1 MDNTSRSNAD
11 EDPAEE
17 VSIRLRGD
25 SSSETSYKTT
35 TPCEDVHEV
44 YLGHLLDDAARR
56 SSELS
61 TTSHRRN
68 ASPGLFPG
76 SRGALDASISNRQSN
91 GQARNG
97 KPSGVVLDGQCGRN
111 LAAIDFRIKGLKD
124 ERENVQK
131 KTFTKWVNSHLVRVS
146 CKVQDLYMD
155 MRDGK
160 MLLRLLAVLSGERLP
175 KPTPGKMRI
184 HCLENVDKGLQF
196 LRDQHVHL
204 ENLGS
209 HDIVDGNPRLTLG
222 LIWTII
228 LRFQIQDI
236 TFEDADNHETRS
248 AKEALLLWCQM
259 KTAGYPNV
267 NVRNFSTSWRDGLAF
282 NALIHKHRPDL
293 VDYNNLQKSNALYNL
308 QSAFDTAEQQLG
320 LAKFLDAEDVNVDQP
335 DEKSIITYVVTY
347 YHYFNKLKHDNIQGK
362 RIGKVINEL
371 MDNDKM
377 INRYETLS
385 SDLIEWINLK
395 ISLLNGRE
403 FPNSLEG
410 VQQQLTEFNNYR
422 TEEKP
427 PKFVEK
433 GELEV
438 LLFTLQSAMR
448 ANNQRPYVP
457 REGKLIADINRA
469 WQALEKAEHERELA
483 LKEEIIRQE
492 KLEQLA
498 ERFNRKADMRET
510 WLTEN
515 QRLVSQDNFG
525 NDLSS
530 VEAATK
536 KHEAIETDIF
546 AYEERVQAVVAVA
559 GELEAERYHAID
571 QINERKEN
579 VLRLW
584 NYLFQLLLA
593 RRVRLELSMAI
604 QRIFHDMLLTLD
616 LMDDIKARL
625 LSEDLGAHLMDVED
639 LLQKHALLESDINI
653 IGDRVR
659 SAVEQSQK
667 FRNPEGP
674 DGSGYQ
680 PVEPAVVDE
689 RCDVLQKRYQ
699 ELLDLA
705 AERKRRLEDN
715 KRLCQFWWDVAELE
729 HGVKEQEQVLSSN
742 DTGRD
747 IVTVSH
753 LLAKHKNAE
762 NNLRDIEK
770 HLSRLD
776 EEGERLQADQIPGS
790 DNIPP
795 RLQEIR
801 DYISKLK
808 DLAAVRKER
817 LTGGVDYYQF
827 FTDADDVDAY
837 LLDTLRVVNSD
848 DVGKDE
854 NTAQILL
861 KKHDDMAE
869 ELHAFDEQIKLLHSK
884 VESLPRDAREHPD
897 IVERLDTTIRHKANL
912 EGLAKLR
919 KQRLIDALSLYKL
932 YSDADSVEAWIDEKG
947 KLLATLVPGK
957 DLEEVEIMKHRFDTL
972 EQDMKN
978 QEAKVAN
985 VNDLARQL
993 LHIEHPN
1000 SDDILHRQNKLNAR
1014 WAQLRDMVDQKR
1026 AELERAHRLET
1037 FRIDCQETVT
1047 WIEDKTRVLED
1058 SDALTN
1064 DLSGVMKLQR
1074 RLSMMERDLG
1084 AIQAKLDSLHKEADA
1099 IERERPS
1106 EAKAI
1111 REDIKRIH
1119 HVWDILN
1126 KTVREHEAKLDEAGD
1141 LQRFLRDLDHF
1152 QAWLTATQ
1160 RQVASEE
1167 EPQSLAEAEQLLNQH
1182 AAIREEIDGYAEDYS
1197 KMRAMGDRVTQDQT
1211 DPQYMFLRQRLAGLQ
1226 EGWEELQRMWENR
1239 QHLLSQGLNL
1249 QMFLR
1254 DAKQAEVM
1262 LSQQENYLAKE
1273 EAPQSLEQAENTL
1286 KRHQDFMTTMDA
1298 NDEKIRAV
1306 GMFGDQLCQDGHYAA
1321 DKIHKKA
1328 RNIDERRE
1336 ANREKA
1342 QAVLAKLKDTLGL
1355 QQFLS
1360 DCEELREWI
1369 EEKMIRAQDET
1380 YRDAKTITSKFV
1392 RHQAFQSELQS
1403 NKERLEQLRHAA
1415 INLGDDKPEF
1425 HGTID
1430 PQIEE
1435 LATQWEQLEKTTEE
1449 KGQKLFDANRQQLYV
1464 QSIADMKEWA
1474 SQLEKEMVREDPAAD
1489 LTTVNVA
1496 MQKQQ
1501 LIETEMI
1508 KKAQHIDQLMEMEP
1522 QLEEMHPDELE
1533 NIRAHRLAVQEQLQR
1548 LQAPLDDRRKHL
1560 ERKKAAFQF
1569 GRDVDDELLWISERL
1584 HQARSQPV
1592 LESLPDCHR
1601 LQKNTQLLS
1610 NEIDNHEPWI
1620 NKICGNGRE
1629 LIDEGHE
1636 RAPEFEKKIEDL
1648 QKAWQEL
1655 KDAVKDRKNQLG
1667 EAEKGHQFLYDCGEA
1682 EAWMSEQELYM
1693 MQDERGKDEFSTENQ
1708 IKKHERLQSD
1718 IDKFADTI
1726 RALATKAH
1734 KFVEE
1739 KSPLSDKI
1747 TLRQAQIEKLY
1758 AGLQDLSKERRKRL
1772 DETLELYALHREID
1786 DLLQW
1791 IADKEVVAGSQENG
1805 QDYEHVQMLQERF
1818 QQFARDTE
1826 NIGSERV
1833 ANANDGC
1840 DSLIGQGHT
1849 DAPTIALWKDSLNEA
1864 WENLLEL
1871 IDTRAQILEA
1881 SRLLHKFFHDCRD
1894 CLSRIMEKTH
1904 AMPEDLGRDSSS
1916 VGALSRKHHNFLKDI
1931 AAIGEQVAQIERDAA
1946 ELRDGYAGDKA
1957 LEIGARESEV
1967 VKAWRHLRGLCDART
1982 TRLDD
1987 TSDLFKFMNMVRD
2000 LLLWMDE
2007 VKREM
2012 NSQERPKDVSGVELL
2027 MNNHQSLK
2035 AEIDAREEN
2044 FNACISLGRDLLNR
2058 KHYASSEIEKKL
2070 IKLTTE
2076 RAEMMRR
2083 WEDRWEY
2090 LQLILEVYQFARDA
2104 AVAESWLM
2112 AQEPYLIS
2120 REYGR
2125 NLEETIAL
2133 IKKHEAFEKSAH
2145 AQEER
2150 FLALEKLT
2158 TFELKELQR
2167 NEEEAARRRGGPAH
2181 IGSPSRSQPLE
2192 TSFSAEPDEFNMT
2205 LSSLDSQGRPFDRHQ
2220 RAPSAEPSSW
2230 RKSLARAPKFDA
2242 KDSRGERQGDA
2253 FEGTLIRKHTYE
2265 SLDRKAS
2272 NRSWEKLLAVLR
2284 GNELTF
2290 YKDSRH
2296 RDDNT
2301 TAHNETPLTLAGS
2314 SVNVASDY
2322 QKKKNVLSLRLPIG
2336 AEYLLQCAS
2345 EEDMQR
2351 WLTELQLA
2359 TGQSQLEE
2367 ASRSQT
2373 LPVEGSATKAKKG
2386 GVSFFVSPTLL
2397 LRARAW
2403 LFLVI
2408 CCLGRF

>member
-1 MDNTSRSNAD
+1 MASSPTSPRIGL
-11 EDPAEE
+11 EVAEE
-17 VSIRLRGD
+17 PGPKSGD
-25 SSSETSYKTT
+25 VINVQGASPVHPPNSLSLEITIPQDPFDGLLVQPWSPGVYPGSPGAVEETRWKHSRDGNQLSGL
-35 TPCEDVHEV
+35 TPSAE
-44 YLGHLLDDAARR
+44 LLD
-56 SSELS
+56 SQM
-61 TTSHRRN
+61 
-68 ASPGLFPG
+68 GKQ
-76 SRGALDASISNRQSN
+76 ISNY
-91 GQARNG
+91 
-97 KPSGVVLDGQCGRN
+97 
-111 LAAIDFRIKGLKD
+111 DFRFRGLQE
-124 ERENVQK
+124 EREHVQK

-146 CKVQDLYMD
+146 CKIQDLYMD

-160 MLLRLLAVLSGERLP
+160 MLLKLLEVLSGERLP
-175 KPTPGKMRI
+175 KPTRGKMRI

-196 LRDQHVHL
+196 LKDQHVHL
-204 ENLGS
+204 ENLGC

-267 NVRNFSTSWRDGLAF
+267 NVRNFTTSWRDGLAF

-293 VDYNNLQKSNALYNL
+293 IDYDNLQKSNAVYNL
-308 QSAFDTAEQQLG
+308 QNAFDTAEQQLG
-320 LAKFLDAEDVNVDQP
+320 LSKFLDAEDVNVRDP

-347 YHYFNKLKHDNIQGK
+347 YHYFNKMKQETIQGK

-371 MDNDKM
+371 MENEKM
-377 INRYETLS
+377 INKYETIS
-385 SDLIEWINLK
+385 SDLLEWIKEK
-395 ISLLNGRE
+395 IEKLNDRT
-403 FPNSLEG
+403 FHNSLSG
-410 VQQQLTEFNNYR
+410 VQEQLAEFNAYR
-422 TEEKP
+422 TQEKP
-427 PKFVEK
+427 PKFEEK

-448 ANNQRPYVP
+448 ANNQRP
-457 REGKLIADINRA
+457 
-469 WQALEKAEHERELA
+469 
-483 LKEEIIRQE
+483 
-492 KLEQLA
+492 
-498 ERFNRKADMRET
+498 F
-510 WLTEN
+510 
-515 QRLVSQDNFG
+515 
-525 NDLSS
+525 
-530 VEAATK
+530 
-536 KHEAIETDIF
+536 
-546 AYEERVQAVVAVA
+546 
-559 GELEAERYHAID
+559 
-571 QINERKEN
+571 
-579 VLRLW
+579 
-584 NYLFQLLLA
+584 LLLA

-616 LMDDIKARL
+616 LMDDIKLSVEMGHNVFQARL
-625 LSEDLGAHLMDVED
+625 LSDDLGAHLMDVED
-639 LLQKHALLESDINI
+639 MLQKHALLESDINI
-653 IGDRVR
+653 IGERVR
-659 SAVEQSQK
+659 NAVAQAQR
-667 FRNPEGP
+667 FRDPEGP
-674 DGSGYQ
+674 DGSGYL

-689 RCDVLQKRYQ
+689 RSAILQQRYQ

-705 AERKRRLEDN
+705 AQRKRRLEDN
-715 KRLCQFWWDVAELE
+715 RRLCQFWWDVAELE
-729 HGVKEQEQVLSSN
+729 NNIKDQE
-742 DTGRD
+742 R
-747 IVTVSH
+747 
-753 LLAKHKNAE
+753 
-762 NNLRDIEK
+762 
-770 HLSRLD
+770 
-776 EEGERLQADQIPGS
+776 
-790 DNIPP
+790 
-795 RLQEIR
+795 
-801 DYISKLK
+801 
-808 DLAAVRKER
+808 
-817 LTGGVDYYQF
+817 
-827 FTDADDVDAY
+827 
-837 LLDTLRVVNSD
+837 
-848 DVGKDE
+848 
-854 NTAQILL
+854 
-861 KKHDDMAE
+861 
-869 ELHAFDEQIKLLHSK
+869 
-884 VESLPRDAREHPD
+884 AREHPD
-897 IVERLDTTIRHKANL
+897 IRERLDSTIRRKAELENL
-912 EGLAKLR
+912 AQLR

-932 YSDADSVEAWIDEKG
+932 YADADSVEAWIDEKG

-978 QEAKVAN
+978 QEAKVGT
-985 VNDLARQL
+985 VNELARQL
-993 LHIEHPN
+993 LHVEHPN
-1000 SDDILHRQNKLNAR
+1000 SDEILQRQNKLNAR

-1026 AELERAHRLET
+1026 AELDRAHRLET

-1058 SDALTN
+1058 SEALTN

-1084 AIQAKLDSLHKEADA
+1084 AIQAKLDALHKEADS

-1106 EAKAI
+1106 EAQAI

-1126 KTVREHEAKLDEAGD
+1126 KKVREHEAKLDEAGD

-1160 RQVASEE
+1160 RQVASED

-1182 AAIREEIDGYAEDYS
+1182 AAIREEIDGYAEDYK

-1226 EGWEELQRMWENR
+1226 EGWEELQRMWDNR

-1262 LSQQENYLAKE
+1262 LSQQENYLTKDE
-1273 EAPQSLEQAENTL
+1273 TPNSLEQAENML

-1336 ANREKA
+1336 ANRERA
-1342 QAVLAKLKDTLGL
+1342 QALLGKLKDALAL

-1392 RHQAFQSELQS
+1392 RHQAFQSELQANKIHKKARNIDERREANRERAQALLGKLKDALALQQFLS
-1403 NKERLEQLRHAA
+1403 DCEELREWIEEKMIRAQDETYRDAKTITSKFVRHQAFQSELQANKERLDQLQHAA
-1415 INLGDDKPEF
+1415 IDLGAEKPEF
-1425 HGTID
+1425 TGTIT
-1430 PQIEE
+1430 PQITE
-1435 LATQWEQLEKTTEE
+1435 LAHQWEQLEKTTEE

-1474 SQLEKEMVREDPAAD
+1474 SQLEKEMTREDQPAD

-1501 LIETEMI
+1501 MIETEMI
-1508 KKAQHIDQLMEMEP
+1508 KKAHHIDQLMEMEP

-1533 NIRAHRLAVQEQLQR
+1533 DIRAHRLAVQEQLQR
-1548 LQAPLDDRRKHL
+1548 LQAPLDDRRRQL

-1569 GRDVDDELLWISERL
+1569 GRDVDDEKLWIAERL
-1584 HQARSQPV
+1584 VLARAKQLGENLS
-1592 LESLPDCHR
+1592 DCHR
-1601 LQKNTQLLS
+1601 LQKNAQLLN
-1610 NEIDNHEPWI
+1610 NEIENHEPWI
-1620 NKICGNGRE
+1620 ERICSNGRE
-1629 LIDEGHE
+1629 LIDAGHE
-1636 RAPEFEKKIEDL
+1636 NAPAFEQKITELRD
-1648 QKAWQEL
+1648 AWQEL
-1655 KDAVKDRKNQLG
+1655 KDALQDRKDRL
-1667 EAEKGHQFLYDCGEA
+1667 AESEKAHQFLYDCGEA

-1693 MQDERGKDEFSTENQ
+1693 MQDERGKDEFSTRNQ

-1726 RALATKAH
+1726 RNLAQKAQ
-1734 KFVEE
+1734 KFVDER
-1739 KSPLSDKI
+1739 SPLSDQI
-1747 TLRQAQIEKLY
+1747 ALRQSQIEKLY

-1833 ANANDGC
+1833 ARANDGC
-1840 DSLIGQGHT
+1840 DALIATGHT

-1871 IDTRAQILEA
+1871 IDTRAQMLES

-1894 CLSRIMEKTH
+1894 CLSRILEKTH

-1916 VGALSRKHHNFLKDI
+1916 VGALSRKHQNFLKDI
-1931 AAIGEQVAQIERDAA
+1931 DAIGEQVAQIERDAG

-1957 LEIGARESEV
+1957 LEMAARESEV

-1982 TRLDD
+1982 SRLTD
-1987 TSDLFKFMNMVRD
+1987 TSDLFRFMNMVRD

-2012 NSQERPKDVSGVELL
+2012 TTQERPKDVSGVELL

-2035 AEIDAREEN
+2035 AEIDAREDN

-2125 NLEETIAL
+2125 SLEETIAL
-2133 IKKHEAFEKSAH
+2133 IKRHEAFEKSAA

-2158 TFELKELQR
+2158 TFELKEMQR
-2167 NEEEAARRRGGPAH
+2167 QEEEAARRRGHPS
-2181 IGSPSRSQPLE
+2181 SPSRSQPQETFGSEHDDFDMTMSSVDSGGAARSSTLE
-2192 TSFSAEPDEFNMT
+2192 RSR
-2205 LSSLDSQGRPFDRHQ
+2205 LSTG
-2220 RAPSAEPSSW
+2220 ESSGW
-2230 RKSLARAPKFDA
+2230 RMSLARAPKFDSRDPRGA
-2242 KDSRGERQGDA
+2242 KTGDA

-2272 NRSWEKLLAVLR
+2272 SRSWEKLLAVLR
-2284 GNELTF
+2284 NNELTF
-2290 YKDSRH
+2290 YKDSKH
-2296 RDDNT
+2296 KEEGVT
-2301 TAHNETPLTLAGS
+2301 FHNEPAVSLPGC
-2314 SVNVASDY
+2314 SVNVAQDYQKKKNVLSLHFDMTMSSVDSGGAARSSTLERSRLSTGESSGWRMSLARAPKFDSRDPRGAKTGDAFEGTLIRKHTYESLDRKASSRSWEKLLAVLRNNELTFYKDSKHKEEGVTFHNEPAVSLPGCSVNVAQDY
-2322 QKKKNVLSLRLPIG
+2322 QKKKNVLSLRMPIG

-2345 EEDMQR
+2345 EEDCQR
-2351 WLTELQLA
+2351 WLTELQIA
-2359 TGQSQLEE
+2359 TGQTQLEE
-2367 ASRSQT
+2367 GSRSQT
-2373 LPVEGSATKAKKG
+2373 LPEGAQAKAKKG
-2386 GVSFFVSPTLL
+2386 GFFS
-2397 LRARAW
+2397 RSKK
-2403 LFLVI
+2403 
-2408 CCLGRF
+2408 

>member
-1 MDNTSRSNAD
+1 MSSLDDDHPTVEVDLPD
-11 EDPAEE
+11 EYESASD
-17 VSIRLRGD
+17 
-25 SSSETSYKTT
+25 
-35 TPCEDVHEV
+35 CEAKDDCT
-44 YLGHLLDDAARR
+44 YLGNILKVKKSLRKTR
-56 SSELS
+56 ESV
-61 TTSHRRN
+61 
-68 ASPGLFPG
+68 SPGVYPG
-76 SRGALDASISNRQSN
+76 STGALSSLSNRHTDENKAPVS
-91 GQARNG
+91 AEVFD
-97 KPSGVVLDGQCGRN
+97 SVCGRKTVN
-111 LAAIDFRIKGLKD
+111 SIDLRYRGLRD
-124 ERENVQK
+124 ERELVQK

-184 HCLENVDKGLQF
+184 HCLENVEKGLQF
-196 LRDQHVHL
+196 LRNQHVHL

-209 HDIVDGNPRLTLG
+209 HDIVDGNSRLTLG

-267 NVRNFSTSWRDGLAF
+267 NVKNFSTSWRDGLAF
-282 NALIHKHRPDL
+282 NALIHKHRSDL
-293 VDYNNLQKSNALYNL
+293 VDYDNLQKSNALYNL
-308 QSAFDTAEQQLG
+308 QSAFDTAENQLG

-347 YHYFNKLKHDNIQGK
+347 YHYFNKLKQDNIQGK

-371 MDNDKM
+371 MENDKM

-385 SDLIEWINLK
+385 SDLLDWIHAK
-395 ISLLNGRE
+395 IQLLNDRHFE
-403 FPNSLEG
+403 NNLEG
-410 VQQQLTEFNNYR
+410 VQKQLTEFNGYR
-422 TEEKP
+422 TQEKP
-427 PKFVEK
+427 PKFDEK

-448 ANNQRPYVP
+448 ANNQRPFVP

-469 WQALEKAEHERELA
+469 WQSLEKAEHERELA
-483 LKEEIIRQE
+483 LKEELIRQE

-498 ERFNRKADMRET
+498 ARFNRKAEMRET

-559 GELEAERYHAID
+559 GELEAENYHD
-571 QINERKEN
+571 QAKINERKEN
-579 VLRLW
+579 VLKLW

-604 QRIFHDMLLTLD
+604 QKIFHDMLLTLD
-616 LMDDIKARL
+616 LMDDIRSRL

-653 IGDRVR
+653 IGERVNN
-659 SAVEQSQK
+659 SIAQSQR
-667 FRNPEGP
+667 FRNEDGP
-674 DGSGYQ
+674 DGSGYK
-680 PVEPAVVDE
+680 PVEPGTIDE
-689 RCDVLQKRYQ
+689 RCDTLQQKYK
-699 ELLDLA
+699 ELLELA

-729 HGVKEQEQVLSSN
+729 HGIKEQEQVLSST

-762 NNLRDIEK
+762 NNLRDLEK
-770 HLSRLD
+770 YLDRLD
-776 EEGERLQADQIPGS
+776 VSGRELQDENIPGS

-795 RLQEIR
+795 RLAEIR
-801 DYISKLK
+801 DYINKLK
-808 DLAAVRKER
+808 ELSAARKER
-817 LTGGVDYYQF
+817 LAGGVEYYQF
-827 FTDADDVDAY
+827 FTDADDVDRY
-837 LLDTLRVVNSD
+837 LYDTLRVMSSE

-854 NTAQILL
+854 GTVQLLL
-861 KKHDDMAE
+861 KKHDDVTDE
-869 ELHAFDEQIKLLHSK
+869 LQNFDQHIKVLHAKA
-884 VESLPRDAREHPD
+884 ESLPQEAREHPD
-897 IVERLDTTIRHKANL
+897 IRQRLDTTLRQKAELENL
-912 EGLAKLR
+912 AQLR

-932 YSDADSVEAWIDEKG
+932 YSDADSVESWIDEKG
-947 KLLATLVPGK
+947 KLLATLVPGR
-957 DLEEVEIMKHRFDTL
+957 DIEEVEIMKHRFDTL

-993 LHIEHPN
+993 LNVEHPN

-1026 AELERAHRLET
+1026 NELERAHRLET

-1084 AIQAKLDSLHKEADA
+1084 AIQAKLDSLHKEADD
-1099 IERERPS
+1099 IERERPQ
-1106 EAKAI
+1106 EAQAI

-1119 HVWDILN
+1119 QVWDILN
-1126 KTVREHEAKLDEAGD
+1126 KKVREHEAKLDEAGD

-1182 AAIREEIDGYAEDYS
+1182 AAIREEIDGYAEDYK

-1226 EGWEELQRMWENR
+1226 EGWEELQRMWDNR

-1262 LSQQENYLAKE
+1262 LSQQENYLAKDDV
-1273 EAPQSLEQAENTL
+1273 PQSLEQAENQL
-1286 KRHQDFMTTMDA
+1286 KRHQDFITTMDA

-1328 RNIDERRE
+1328 RNIDERRG

-1342 QAVLAKLKDTLGL
+1342 QEVLKKLKDALSL

-1360 DCEELREWI
+1360 DCDELREWI

-1392 RHQAFQSELQS
+1392 RHQAFQSELAA
-1403 NKERLEQLRHAA
+1403 NKERLDQLKHAA
-1415 INLGDDKPEF
+1415 INLGDDKPEY

-1435 LATQWEQLEKTTEE
+1435 LATQWDELEKTTEE

-1474 SQLEKEMVREDPAAD
+1474 TQLENEMTREDQPAD

-1496 MQKQQ
+1496 MQKQH

-1522 QLEEMHPDELE
+1522 QLEELHPEELE

-1548 LQAPLDDRRKHL
+1548 LQAPLDDRRKAL

-1569 GRDVDDELLWISERL
+1569 GRDVDDEKLWISERL
-1584 HQARSQPV
+1584 VLARAQN
-1592 LESLPDCHR
+1592 LGESLPDCHR
-1601 LQKNTQLLS
+1601 LQKNLQLLS

-1620 NKICGNGRE
+1620 NQICNNGQE
-1629 LIDEGHE
+1629 LIDEGH
-1636 RAPEFEKKIEDL
+1636 ANGPAFEKKIQEL
-1648 QKAWQEL
+1648 RAAWQEL
-1655 KDAVKDRKNQLG
+1655 KDAVKDRKGDLG
-1667 EAEKGHQFLYDCGEA
+1667 ESEKAHQFLYDCGEA

-1693 MQDERGKDEFSTENQ
+1693 MQDERGKDEFSTKNQ

-1739 KSPLSDKI
+1739 KSPLSEQI
-1747 TLRQAQIEKLY
+1747 TVRQAQIEKLY

-1772 DETLELYALHREID
+1772 EETLELYALHREID

-1840 DSLIGQGHT
+1840 DSLIAHGHT

-1871 IDTRAQILEA
+1871 MDTRAQILEA
-1881 SRLLHKFFHDCRD
+1881 SRLLHKFYHDCRD

-1916 VGALSRKHHNFLKDI
+1916 VGALSRKHQNYLKDI

-1957 LEIGARESEV
+1957 LDIGSRESEV

-1982 TRLDD
+1982 SRLVD

-2104 AVAESWLM
+2104 AVAESWLF

-2125 NLEETIAL
+2125 NLEETIKL
-2133 IKKHEAFEKSAH
+2133 IKKHEAFEKSAL

-2158 TFELKELQR
+2158 TFELKENQHR
-2167 NEEEAARRRGGPAH
+2167 EEETQKRRGPAH
-2181 IGSPSRSQPLE
+2181 IGSPSRSTPAAE
-2192 TSFSAEPDEFNMT
+2192 TSFGAQD
-2205 LSSLDSQGRPFDRHQ
+2205 DGAKQG
-2220 RAPSAEPSSW
+2220 E
-2230 RKSLARAPKFDA
+2230 
-2242 KDSRGERQGDA
+2242 A

-2265 SLDRKAS
+2265 SLDRKAA
-2272 NRSWEKLLAVLR
+2272 NRSWEKLYAVLR
-2284 GNELTF
+2284 QNELAF
-2290 YKDSRH
+2290 YKDPKH
-2296 RDDNT
+2296 RDESVHGEPPM
-2301 TAHNETPLTLAGS
+2301 ALPGC

-2322 QKKKNVLSLRLPIG
+2322 QKKKNVLSLRLPVG
-2336 AEYLLQCAS
+2336 AEYLLQCGS

-2351 WLTELQLA
+2351 WLTELQVA
-2359 TGQSQLEE
+2359 TGQAQLEE

-2373 LPVEGSATKAKKG
+2373 LPEQGSATKKKG
-2386 GVSFFVSPTLL
+2386 GFFS
-2397 LRARAW
+2397 RSKK
-2403 LFLVI
+2403 
-2408 CCLGRF
+2408 